1 MKKLVLKISS
11 IEEMQQLAYDI
22 TSFAQPSTIIALNGD
37 LGAGKTTFT
46 KGIGKA
52 LDVEKVINSPT
63 FTIMKIYDARKKVNG
78 IDKLYHLDVYRLNNS
93 SNDFE
98 LEEYFYQK
106 GLTIIE
112 WASIIND
119 LLPDDNLFMRLVE
132 EAKANPDTKVFIGDL
147 ITIDE
152 NNNITGKLEVLK
164 YAKDKKMLP
173 TLMLWLGRNLYVDVI
188 FAKKETFIKEIYNS
202 YLIWNMPFW
211 ANLSE
216 KADMLD
222 VKNVDFP
229 MLKYRLHSGNYINN
243 EIGKLNVINGEL
255 RTVTR
260 LMEFYNIPMYK
271 TQFYIYRIFNK
282 LKLASN
288 FSPLYFNR
296 EEKNKGSIV
305 EFVIQK
311 RFGNEYDK
319 NIFLKGLVEFYKS
332 DISRKIYIKDIDENE
347 FIYKG
352 KDMRLFNN
360 RLLNN
365 ELSELYLYI
374 INEMKIGF
382 NEIVVSNEEDI
393 DKAIDITKFLCL
405 YPYVKVSLKN
415 NI

>member
-1 MKKLVLKISS
+1 MKISIIMPTYNDS
-11 IEEMQQLAYDI
+11 
-22 TSFAQPSTIIALNGD
+22 STIIDTIDSVANQSYTNWQLIIMNDGSTDNVEDVIKQYIDNSVHKEKIEYYSQNNQDQLNAIRNCID
-37 LGAGKTTFT
+37 YI
-46 KGIGKA
+46 KG
-52 LDVEKVINSPT
+52 E
-63 FTIMKIYDARKKVNG
+63 Y
-78 IDKLYHLDVYRLNNS
+78 VYILHS
-93 SNDFE
+93 D
-98 LEEYFYQK
+98 
-106 GLTIIE
+106 
-112 WASIIND
+112 D
-119 LLPDDNLFMRLVE
+119 LLPDDNLFMRLVK

-152 NNNITGKLEVLK
+152 KNDITGKLEVLK
-164 YAKDKKMLP
+164 YAKNKKILP

-202 YLIWNMPFW
+202 YLTWNMPFW
-211 ANLSE
+211 INLSE
-216 KADMLD
+216 KADMLN
-222 VKNVDFP
+222 VKSVDFP

-243 EIGKLNVINGEL
+243 DIGKLNVINGEL

-271 TQFYIYRIFNK
+271 IQFYIYRIFNK
-282 LKLASN
+282 LKLSSN

-296 EEKNKGSIV
+296 EERNKGAIV
-305 EFVIQK
+305 KFVIQK
-311 RFGNEYDK
+311 RFGDEYDK
-319 NIFLKGLVEFYKS
+319 NIFLNGLVEFYKS
-332 DISRKIYIKDIDENE
+332 IDKNE

-382 NEIVVSNEEDI
+382 NEIVVSNKEDI

>member
-1 MKKLVLKISS
+1 MKISIIMPTYNDS
-11 IEEMQQLAYDI
+11 
-22 TSFAQPSTIIALNGD
+22 STIIDTIDSVANQSYTNWQLIIMNDGSTDNVEDVIKQYIDNSVHKEKIEYYSQNNQDQLNAIRNCID
-37 LGAGKTTFT
+37 YI
-46 KGIGKA
+46 KG
-52 LDVEKVINSPT
+52 E
-63 FTIMKIYDARKKVNG
+63 Y
-78 IDKLYHLDVYRLNNS
+78 VYILHS
-93 SNDFE
+93 D
-98 LEEYFYQK
+98 
-106 GLTIIE
+106 
-112 WASIIND
+112 D
-119 LLPDDNLFMRLVE
+119 LLPDDNLFMRLVK

-152 NNNITGKLEVLK
+152 KNDITGKLEVLK
-164 YAKDKKMLP
+164 YAKNKKILP

-202 YLIWNMPFW
+202 YLTWNMPFW
-211 ANLSE
+211 INLSE
-216 KADMLD
+216 KADMLN
-222 VKNVDFP
+222 VKSVDFP

-243 EIGKLNVINGEL
+243 DIGKLNVINGEL

-260 LMEFYNIPMYK
+260 LMEFY
-271 TQFYIYRIFNK
+271 IYRIFNK
-282 LKLASN
+282 LKLSSN

-296 EEKNKGSIV
+296 EERNKGAIV
-305 EFVIQK
+305 KFVIQK
-311 RFGNEYDK
+311 RFGDEYDK
-319 NIFLKGLVEFYKS
+319 NIFLNGLVEFYKS
-332 DISRKIYIKDIDENE
+332 NISRKIYIKDIDKNE

-382 NEIVVSNEEDI
+382 NEIVVSNKEDI

>member
-1 MKKLVLKISS
+1 MKISIIMPTYNDS
-11 IEEMQQLAYDI
+11 
-22 TSFAQPSTIIALNGD
+22 STIIDTIDSVANQSYSNWQLIIMNDGSTDNVEDVIKQYRDNSVHKEKIEYYSQKNQDQLNAIRNCID
-37 LGAGKTTFT
+37 YI
-46 KGIGKA
+46 KG
-52 LDVEKVINSPT
+52 E
-63 FTIMKIYDARKKVNG
+63 F
-78 IDKLYHLDVYRLNNS
+78 VYILHS
-93 SNDFE
+93 D
-98 LEEYFYQK
+98 
-106 GLTIIE
+106 
-112 WASIIND
+112 D

>member
-1 MKKLVLKISS
+1 
-11 IEEMQQLAYDI
+11 
-22 TSFAQPSTIIALNGD
+22 
-37 LGAGKTTFT
+37 
-46 KGIGKA
+46 
-52 LDVEKVINSPT
+52 
-63 FTIMKIYDARKKVNG
+63 
-78 IDKLYHLDVYRLNNS
+78 
-93 SNDFE
+93 
-98 LEEYFYQK
+98 
-106 GLTIIE
+106 
-112 WASIIND
+112 
-119 LLPDDNLFMRLVE
+119 MRLVE

-260 LMEFYNIPMYK
+260 LMKLYK